1 MNKASSIVILIVL
14 TLGMGFCETHKSA
27 PQEPALPAAAV
38 VVNAVENM
46 HSEATTAS
54 DVVSQAILGM
64 NVKILAGK
72 RNSSGEDWYQIET
85 PDTYKGWM
93 ISSAVRSLG
102 DGEAA
107 YASSGTVFV
116 VSGLLANT
124 YLEASVTKHK
134 PVKTAPISA
143 VLEVVNV
150 QDARWIEVKLPD
162 GSRAWIQSGDGALRQ
177 GPWSWPRTAAEEMVA
192 QARRF
197 IGLPY
202 TWGGTSP
209 LGIDCSGFVQLVYK
223 MGGISILRD
232 AGIQMTDS
240 GLLEVSKGAEQAGDL
255 VFFGS
260 AIDKISHVG
269 MMVNSEEFINATVH
283 ETPCV
288 RIDRLADAFW
298 QGLYQAARRAA
309 VN

>member
-1 MNKASSIVILIVL
+1 MNKRLSIVILVVL
-14 TLGMGFCETHKSA
+14 ALSLGFCESHKSA
-27 PQEPALPAAAV
+27 AQEPALPAAAV

-46 HSEATTAS
+46 HSAAADTS

-64 NVKILAGK
+64 NVKVLASE
-72 RNSSGEDWYQIET
+72 RNSSGESWYQIET
-85 PDTYKGWM
+85 PDTYKGW
-93 ISSAVRSLG
+93 ILSSAVRALG
-102 DGEAA
+102 GGEAA

-116 VSGLLANT
+116 VSALLANT

-143 VLEVVNV
+143 VLEVVTV

-162 GSRAWIQSGDGALRQ
+162 GSQAWIQAGDGAQRQ
-177 GPWSWPRTAAEEMVA
+177 GPWAWPRTTAEEMVA
-192 QARRF
+192 QAKRF

-209 LGIDCSGFVQLVYK
+209 LGVDCSGLVQLIYK
-223 MGGISILRD
+223 MGGVSILRD

-240 GLLEVSKGAEQAGDL
+240 GLLDVPKGTEQAGDL

-260 AIDKISHVG
+260 AIDKIGHVG
-269 MMVNSEEFINATVH
+269 MMIDSEYFINATVH
-283 ETPCV
+283 EKPV
-288 RIDRLADAFW
+288 VQISRLKDPFW
-298 QGLYQAARRAA
+298 QAIYQGARRAKQ
-309 VN
+309 